1 MSVILLIIALVFFF
15 ICSVIPFNKYHGII
29 AFFFLVIATL
39 SGVSIVANDTY
50 HYGMKVKTTTTRY
63 QLVSA
68 SDKMN
73 VLLYQPLGNGSEKVY
88 LYKTSSKQKIKPMKT
103 KDSSAKY
110 VITSDKPNV
119 TVTEKRY
126 VYKDG
131 LSKFFFGIL
140 HNNNELKH
148 CYYTFNINRDWN
160 VLTAKQAKELD
171 KLVKKNQAALKS
183 QVETTVK
190 AKVAAAMQANPQMS
204 AEQQKELIQQAQ
216 NEATQAAIQK
226 LIQSVK
232 EK

>member
-1 MSVILLIIALVFFF
+1 
-15 ICSVIPFNKYHGII
+15 
-29 AFFFLVIATL
+29 
-39 SGVSIVANDTY
+39 
-50 HYGMKVKTTTTRY
+50 
-63 QLVSA
+63 
-68 SDKMN
+68 
-73 VLLYQPLGNGSEKVY
+73 
-88 LYKTSSKQKIKPMKT
+88 MKT

-119 TVTEKRY
+119 TITEKRY

-131 LSKFFFGIL
+131 VSKFFFGIL

-148 CYYTFNINRDWN
+148 RYYTFNINRDWN

-183 QVETTVK
+183 QVETEVK

-216 NEATQAAIQK
+216 NEATQAAMQK

>member
-1 MSVILLIIALVFFF
+1 MSIILLIIALIFFF

-39 SGVSIVANDTY
+39 SGVSIVANDT
-50 HYGMKVKTTTTRY
+50 Y

-119 TVTEKRY
+119 TITEKRY

-131 LSKFFFGIL
+131 VSKFFFGIL

-148 CYYTFNINRDWN
+148 RYYTFNINRDWN

-171 KLVKKNQAALKS
+171 KLVKKNQATLKS
-183 QVETTVK
+183 QVETAVK

-204 AEQQKELIQQAQ
+204 AEQPKELIQQAQ
-216 NEATQAAIQK
+216 NEATQAAMQK

>member
-148 CYYTFNINRDWN
+148 RYYTFNINRDWN

-171 KLVKKNQAALKS
+171 KLVKR
-183 QVETTVK
+183 
-190 AKVAAAMQANPQMS
+190 
-204 AEQQKELIQQAQ
+204 I
-216 NEATQAAIQK
+216 K
-226 LIQSVK
+226 LH
-232 EK
+232 